1 MFSRISEI
9 FACELKILR
18 LRKQVRALESQGE
31 SLALVL
37 KKEELLVQLQINLRH
52 PFGFKDMKHLAIA
65 ELKKDL
71 QKVAHPSKA
80 QRVRAR
86 KIAVIKKLETLEV

>member
-1 MFSRISEI
+1 
-9 FACELKILR
+9 
-18 LRKQVRALESQGE
+18 
-31 SLALVL
+31 
-37 KKEELLVQLQINLRH
+37 LRH

>member
-37 KKEELLVQLQINLRH
+37 KKEELLVQINLRH